1 MAKPGA
7 FSRRAAVYPVE
18 SGMRQD
24 ARRQS
29 PLPMHRPEMMM
40 KTKLLASVPVAILLC
55 GVALP
60 GCPQQQ
66 SLPSP
71 TPRPDTPF
79 SSAPPASEQDAEA
92 GRQLR
97 AMQEIHQRMVNA
109 RTEQERRALMGEHSR
124 VMRRA
129 MAAMQ
134 GMQRAEMGPGASL
147 SGRHLQQQMAMMQMM
162 MQMMMDR
169 IDMLDPPK

>member
-1 MAKPGA
+1 
-7 FSRRAAVYPVE
+7 
-18 SGMRQD
+18 
-24 ARRQS
+24 
-29 PLPMHRPEMMM
+29 MMM

-109 RTEQERRALMGEHSR
+109 RTEQERRALMGEHSK

-129 MAAMQ
+129 MDTMQ
-134 GMQRAEMGPGASL
+134 GMQGMHGAGTGHGAAM
-147 SGRHLQQQMAMMQMM
+147 SGHHLQRQMAMMQMM

-169 IDMLDPPK
+169 IEMLDPPT